1 MKTYVQRLH
10 TIELCKTT
18 DQLSDVDL
26 LDLAKYLY
34 KEGFI
39 KVITKWNA
47 EKECNETYYI
57 IEAVIKEELKI
68 EEENN
73 ESLEEIHKKQKSFF
87 ERLFEI
93 FRNNN

>member
-1 MKTYVQRLH
+1 MKTYVRRLH
-10 TIELCKTT
+10 TIESRQTT
-18 DQLSDVDL
+18 DRLSDADL

-47 EKECNETYYI
+47 EKECNETHYV
-57 IEAVIKEELKI
+57 IEAVIEEAFKS

-73 ESLEEIHKKQKSFF
+73 ESLEEIHKKQKNFF
-87 ERLFEI
+87 ERLFET
-93 FRNNN
+93 FNFC